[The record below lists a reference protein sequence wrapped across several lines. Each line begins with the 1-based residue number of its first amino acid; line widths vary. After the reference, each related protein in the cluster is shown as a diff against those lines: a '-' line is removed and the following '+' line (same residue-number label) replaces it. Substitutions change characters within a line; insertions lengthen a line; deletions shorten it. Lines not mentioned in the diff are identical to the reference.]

1 MFSAMLLAISTVAL
15 GQFAV
20 FYWRAVV
27 AGIAAL
33 PVSEQVLAAAK
44 VEGDDA
50 IHGDDFRSFAKLHE
64 LTPDLSPR
72 PVGLGFVPAYF
83 NFLHAIGTLAA
94 GRVAA
99 VADWAESERALCA
112 RYAAVQIDRRLQ
124 SNLALAAAMR
134 SC

>member
-44 VEGDDA
+44 VEGDA

-72 PVGLGFVPAYF
+72 PAGLGFVPAYF
-83 NFLHAIGTLAA
+83 HFLHAIGTLAA
-94 GRVAA
+94 GRVTAL
-99 VADWAESERALCA
+99 ADWAESERALCA

-124 SNLALAAAMR
+124 SNLALATAMR

>member
-1 MFSAMLLAISTVAL
+1 MFSAMLLAISVAAL

-27 AGIAAL
+27 AGIASQ

-44 VEGDDA
+44 VESDA
-50 IHGDDFRSFAKLHE
+50 IRGEDFRSFAKLHD

-72 PVGLGFVPAYF
+72 PVGLGFVPVYF
-83 NFLHAIGTLAA
+83 SFIHVIGKLAA
-94 GRVAA
+94 GRVSALA
-99 VADWAESERALCA
+99 NWAESERILCA

-124 SNLALAAAMR
+124 SNMALAAAMR

>member
-1 MFSAMLLAISTVAL
+1 MFSAMLLTISVAAL

-27 AGIAAL
+27 AGIAAQ

-44 VEGDDA
+44 VESDA
-50 IHGDDFRSFAKLHE
+50 IRGEDFRSFAKLHD

-72 PVGLGFVPAYF
+72 PAGLGFVPAYF
-83 NFLHAIGTLAA
+83 SFIHVIGKLAA
-94 GRVAA
+94 GRVSTLAN
-99 VADWAESERALCA
+99 WAESERTLCA

-124 SNLALAAAMR
+124 SNMALTAAMR

>member
-1 MFSAMLLAISTVAL
+1 MFSAMLLAISILAL

-27 AGIAAL
+27 AGIAAQ

-44 VEGDDA
+44 VGADTIRGE
-50 IHGDDFRSFAKLHE
+50 DFRSLAKLHD

-72 PVGLGFVPAYF
+72 AAGLGFVPLYF
-83 NFLHAIGTLAA
+83 KFIHAVGTLAS
-94 GRVAA
+94 GRISAIA
-99 VADWAESERALCA
+99 NWAESERVLCA

-124 SNLALAAAMR
+124 SNMALAAAMR

>member
-1 MFSAMLLAISTVAL
+1 MFSAMLLAISIVAL

-27 AGIAAL
+27 AGIAAQ
-33 PVSEQVLAAAK
+33 PVSEQVLAAAR
-44 VEGDDA
+44 VESDA
-50 IHGDDFRSFAKLHE
+50 IRGDDFRSFAKLHD

-72 PVGLGFVPAYF
+72 PGGLGFVPVYF
-83 NFLHAIGTLAA
+83 KFIHAIGILAA
-94 GRVAA
+94 GRVSA
-99 VADWAESERALCA
+99 VANWAESERALCA

-124 SNLALAAAMR
+124 SNMALAAAMR

>member
-1 MFSAMLLAISTVAL
+1 MFSAMLLAISIVAL

-27 AGIAAL
+27 AGIAAQ

-44 VEGDDA
+44 VESDA
-50 IHGDDFRSFAKLHE
+50 IRGDDFRSFAKLHD

-72 PVGLGFVPAYF
+72 PVGLGFVPVYF
-83 NFLHAIGTLAA
+83 GFIQVVGKMAA
-94 GRVAA
+94 GRVSALA
-99 VADWAESERALCA
+99 NWAEGERILCA

-124 SNLALAAAMR
+124 SNMALAAAMR

>member
-1 MFSAMLLAISTVAL
+1 MLLAISIVAL

-27 AGIAAL
+27 AGIAAQ
-33 PVSEQVLAAAK
+33 PVSEQVLAAAR
-44 VEGDDA
+44 VESDA
-50 IHGDDFRSFAKLHE
+50 IRGDDFRSFAKLHD

-72 PVGLGFVPAYF
+72 PAGLGFVPVYF
-83 NFLHAIGTLAA
+83 SIIHVIRKLAA
-94 GRVAA
+94 RRVSALA
-99 VADWAESERALCA
+99 NWAESERILCA

-124 SNLALAAAMR
+124 SNMAMAAAMR

>member
-1 MFSAMLLAISTVAL
+1 MFSAMLLAISIVAL

-27 AGIAAL
+27 AGIAAQ
-33 PVSEQVLAAAK
+33 PVSEQVLAAAR
-44 VEGDDA
+44 VEPDA
-50 IHGDDFRSFAKLHE
+50 IRGDDFRSLAKLHE

-72 PVGLGFVPAYF
+72 PAGLGFVPVYF
-83 NFLHAIGTLAA
+83 KFIHAIGTLAA
-94 GRVAA
+94 GRVSA
-99 VADWAESERALCA
+99 VANWTESERALCA

-124 SNLALAAAMR
+124 SNMALAAAIR

>member
-1 MFSAMLLAISTVAL
+1 MFSAMLLTLSIIAL
-15 GQFAV
+15 GQFAI

-27 AGIAAL
+27 TGIAAQ

-44 VEGDDA
+44 VEADG
-50 IHGDDFRSFAKLHE
+50 IRGEDFRSLAKLHD

-72 PVGLGFVPAYF
+72 PIGLGFVPVYF
-83 NFLHAIGTLAA
+83 KFLHAIGVLAA
-94 GRVAA
+94 GRVSALA
-99 VADWAESERALCA
+99 NWAESERALCA

-124 SNLALAAAMR
+124 SNMAFAAAMR